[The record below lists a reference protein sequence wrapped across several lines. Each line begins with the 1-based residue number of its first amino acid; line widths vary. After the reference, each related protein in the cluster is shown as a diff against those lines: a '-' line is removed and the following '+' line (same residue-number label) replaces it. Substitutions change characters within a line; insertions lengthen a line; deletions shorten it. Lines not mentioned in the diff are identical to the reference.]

1 MTLISGPSAHLSSS
15 TRTAQIILGLL
26 RHKPKGCFVVSPTS
40 PFRRN
45 EPPWRAGALL
55 RGACNK
61 YADPA
66 ALLPKQMGDCLPT
79 VSASCRRRP
88 LPSYLLPPT
97 GRSGA
102 FVLINPSVPAC
113 CPSRCEK
120 HSVREFIHVRASMD
134 GSWLGIMYSF
144 SRIILSSAG
153 NGSTVDNGGSRCGRQ
168 GTLRPYLVSP
178 FCRWSHPLS
187 ISCFAKFV
195 YRYEYVHYFM
205 CIFQHLPQ
213 NLTSSLLHLSP
224 SILLAR
230 PCRLYQSAAHCIVA
244 SLLQRVHGRLS

>member
-1 MTLISGPSAHLSSS
+1 MFGTLFFWVIVDDVNFWPKRASFIFNAH
-15 TRTAQIILGLL
+15 RANNARLL

-79 VSASCRRRP
+79 VSASCRRRRRP

-144 SRIILSSAG
+144 SES
-153 NGSTVDNGGSRCGRQ
+153 
-168 GTLRPYLVSP
+168 Y
-178 FCRWSHPLS
+178 
-187 ISCFAKFV
+187 
-195 YRYEYVHYFM
+195 
-205 CIFQHLPQ
+205 
-213 NLTSSLLHLSP
+213 
-224 SILLAR
+224 
-230 PCRLYQSAAHCIVA
+230 
-244 SLLQRVHGRLS
+244 